1 MRCPISTG
9 HTENA
14 QGTIACNIRVV
25 VAIIMLP
32 EKKMSITV
40 KIHIFLV
47 IAELQSNTN
56 YILRL
61 FFGIEGGGDVNDS
74 HFIVLMA

>member
-1 MRCPISTG
+1 
-9 HTENA
+9 
-14 QGTIACNIRVV
+14 
-25 VAIIMLP
+25 
-32 EKKMSITV
+32 MSVTV